1 MEDTLKE
8 IMLGTLKIKSR
19 KPLIEIKKAL
29 ERLDGLSN
37 AYIKLEYSANMNKR
51 VKKALKQLNKI
62 L

>member
-1 MEDTLKE
+1 MDDTLKE

-29 ERLDGLSN
+29 ERLDELSN

>member
-1 MEDTLKE
+1 MDDALKE

>member
-1 MEDTLKE
+1 MDDTLKE
-8 IMLGTLKIKSR
+8 IMLGSLKIKSR

-62 L
+62 

>member
-1 MEDTLKE
+1 MDDTLKE
-8 IMLGTLKIKSR
+8 IMLGLLKIKSR

-62 L
+62 

>member
-1 MEDTLKE
+1 MDDTLKE